1 MSSVDIWQQDETR
14 VGQQG
19 CPTRIWARRGTRPRK
34 VKQRQFI
41 STYIY
46 GAACAETGAS
56 CGLVMP
62 EVNTQSMQLF
72 LDELS
77 SIISMGRH
85 AALIIDNAGWHTSHE
100 LQVPNNITLI
110 RLPPYSPEL
119 NAMEQVWAWIKDR
132 FLSNR
137 CYKDYKDIVVKK
149 DAMKSNIDKSFHV
162 YYSQQLLLKLRY
174 IFYNHSVF
182 LHLWGMLIQL
192 HIPIQNY

>member
-1 MSSVDIWQQDETR
+1 MLPKEIEMSSVDIWQQDETR

-34 VKQRQFI
+34 AKQRQFI

-137 CYKDYKDIVVKK
+137 CYKDYKDIVDHVCDAWNKFSDDIELVKSICFRK
-149 DAMKSNIDKSFHV
+149 W
-162 YYSQQLLLKLRY
+162 QQTPRL
-174 IFYNHSVF
+174 
-182 LHLWGMLIQL
+182 
-192 HIPIQNY
+192 